1 MLAWRPPM
9 ADETEASPSHP
20 KWPSLGFA
28 FEQVSKQLDLQGDL
42 WDSADR
48 RLQLVLGVTG
58 VVFAVVLGLE
68 RPSQAIPVIVG
79 VIGSIALALFLAAS
93 SVAVLGYWPREF
105 DRPPKPSTLRDIY
118 LTTAEEQTKLEVL
131 DTMLLAYDA
140 NGEELERK
148 FARFKVRSC
157 CRPQPWWGSV

>member
-1 MLAWRPPM
+1 
-9 ADETEASPSHP
+9 
-20 KWPSLGFA
+20 
-28 FEQVSKQLDLQGDL
+28 
-42 WDSADR
+42 
-48 RLQLVLGVTG
+48 
-58 VVFAVVLGLE
+58 
-68 RPSQAIPVIVG
+68 
-79 VIGSIALALFLAAS
+79 
-93 SVAVLGYWPREF
+93 LGYWPREF